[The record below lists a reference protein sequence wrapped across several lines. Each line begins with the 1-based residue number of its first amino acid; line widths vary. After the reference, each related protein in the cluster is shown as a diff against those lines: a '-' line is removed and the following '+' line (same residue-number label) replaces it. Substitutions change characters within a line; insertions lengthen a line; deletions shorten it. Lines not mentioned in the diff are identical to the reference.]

1 MRVGV
6 EEGRVLGCL
15 VEKQLTTPQQYPL
28 TLNALVA
35 ACNQSSNR
43 EPVVDY
49 DDAVVEAALDAL
61 RERRLVRFVLPS
73 HGRSV
78 VRYRHVLDEA
88 LGLDPPRLALLAVL
102 LLRGPQTAA
111 EVRAR
116 TERMADL
123 DGTGA
128 VEGELAAL
136 ASHDEGL
143 VGRLP
148 RRPGQKEDRFAEQ
161 LTDTR
166 AVDAGPV
173 SPAPPGPRTPA
184 GADPVPPGAVV
195 GALRAEMAEISS
207 AVDDLRAALDALRRS
222 LGE

>member
-6 EEGRVLGCL
+6 EEGRILGCL

-35 ACNQSSNR
+35 ACNQASNR

-78 VRYRHVLDEA
+78 VRYRHVLDEV

-111 EVRAR
+111 ELRAR

-128 VEGELAAL
+128 VEGELTAL
-136 ASHDEGL
+136 ASHDEVL
-143 VGRLP
+143 VARLP
-148 RRPGQKEDRFAEQ
+148 RRPGQKEDRFAER
-161 LTDTR
+161 LTD
-166 AVDAGPV
+166 AAAPGGPA
-173 SPAPPGPRTPA
+173 SPASSGPPTPA
-184 GADPVPPGAVV
+184 GDDAVAPGAVV
-195 GALRAEMAEISS
+195 EALRAEMAGISS
-207 AVDDLRAALDALRRS
+207 AVEDLRATLDALRRS